1 MAPHI
6 PHPHLHSH
14 HQSPSSSSST
24 ASPKGARYAATL
36 ESARRLALFT
46 HPSPALAKGALNTA
60 AAQQLAEGREGGG
73 AAIGPAG
80 GAAAATAQ
88 QGGMDWMELL
98 RKFRKHNPARE
109 VTAAAAHVE
118 HLVHSLLSRRTDSL
132 ATSLASGAS
141 STPPPPSLP
150 PLVPTSHRGAI
161 LPVLDTLASAI
172 SSAAPGPE
180 SDSARAVLA
189 WARYSVGQPGEAR
202 QALAG
207 LQSKGRLPAQG
218 EPYDTTLSVL
228 TTAVEGYLAEDAHS
242 PDAAL
247 TAYSRASTLYGQA
260 LPSSSSDD
268 VSLHRVGAHAL
279 FRLCVLAPSS
289 TQAHTQY
296 LDRCASAPRLAA
308 ERAFPT
314 AERLW
319 VHRALRQ
326 LVSSGS
332 AGTSVEGGAIARSH
346 RAEEALIRRGTS
358 LPPAGETNAVYLRF
372 LDEVVAAWRARG
384 LPRNEAG
391 EVIEILYA
399 ALSHTFQSLLLLRHL
414 VRALSIAGR
423 HLEAAKALRL
433 YRDLWDKAR
442 ETDAKEVARE
452 MRVLRARAWKEAR
465 AAGGGAGE
473 GVEKEKEK
481 GIERSG
487 DEGGREEGPYDSDID
502 TDRAFVDTALFGVR
516 LLCRAQVGQPR
527 EAVELARRARAVFDE
542 ARDDELRADKEAEA
556 RIETALGVA
565 LGALAAKE
573 ASPERRPA
581 QHEEALNHLTS
592 AVTLSPS
599 SFAAHYALAYQL
611 LELRQVSS
619 ALEAARTAVERNKR
633 SREAWHLLAL
643 CVSAQKDM
651 RGALEVLET
660 ALDIEDDGALDVD
673 ERWDRPV
680 DETERLAVEMQLR
693 LTKGAVV
700 EYLEG
705 APAALA
711 DQQDV
716 LAFFS
721 SAYLRISDAPR
732 GSAPPTATVA
742 AGAAANSTSSR
753 PTSALAP
760 PIPLVNGTTTDGA
773 THKLGRTASI
783 VSRRRSVKRQSVA
796 VNGNGGA
803 ARPDS
808 VNGSLANL
816 SLAESSSPTPASA
829 SRPATDGNALAT
841 KLLVDTWLASAASFR
856 RARLHDEARG
866 ALGEAEQLDA
876 DDADVWSQTALLHLG
891 RGDVAQA
898 REALTKGLSFDPAH
912 VPSRVLLARVYLSA
926 PAPSDAAAAAVPY
939 SAAPPPPP
947 SHLTSPIPP
956 PASPR
961 GGLALSLPLAEAL
974 LSTLTAH
981 GGWDV
986 PEAWAE
992 LARCYRL
999 SEPRRADKERECL
1012 VWALQLE
1019 ETRPVRPLARA
1030 VERAL

>member
-14 HQSPSSSSST
+14 HHSPSSPSS

-36 ESARRLALFT
+36 DSARRLALFT
-46 HPSPALAKGALNTA
+46 HPSPALAKGALNPA
-60 AAQQLAEGREGGG
+60 AAQQLVDGGGGGG
-73 AAIGPAG
+73 ATLGPAG
-80 GAAAATAQ
+80 GPAAAAH
-88 QGGMDWMELL
+88 QGGMDWTELL

-118 HLVHSLLSRRTDSL
+118 HLVHTHLSRRTDSL
-132 ATSLASGAS
+132 ATSLAASAS
-141 STPPPPSLP
+141 SAPPPPSLP

-161 LPVLDTLASAI
+161 LPALDALASAI
-172 SSAAPGPE
+172 SSAAPGSE
-180 SDSARAVLA
+180 ADSARAVLA
-189 WARYSVGQPGEAR
+189 WARCSVGQPGEAR
-202 QALAG
+202 QVLAG
-207 LQSKGRLPAQG
+207 LQSKGRLPAQS
-218 EPYDTTLSVL
+218 EVYDLTLTVL
-228 TTAVEGYLAEDAHS
+228 ATAVEGYLAEDAHS

-247 TAYSRASTLYGQA
+247 TAYSHASTLYAQA
-260 LPSSSSDD
+260 LPSSSADD
-268 VSLHRVGAHAL
+268 ISLHRIGAHAL

-296 LDRCASAPRLAA
+296 LDRCSSAPRLAA

-332 AGTSVEGGAIARSH
+332 AGPSVEGGAIARSH

-372 LDEVVAAWRARG
+372 LDEVVTAWRARG
-384 LPRNEAG
+384 LPRSEAG
-391 EVIEILYA
+391 EVIEILYS
-399 ALSHTFQSLLLLRHL
+399 ALSHTFQSHLLLRHL
-414 VRALSIAGR
+414 IRALSIAGR

-465 AAGGGAGE
+465 AAGGAGEGE
-473 GVEKEKEK
+473 GVEKEKER
-481 GIERSG
+481 GVERSG
-487 DEGGREEGPYDSDID
+487 DEDGREEGPYDSDID
-502 TDRAFVDTALFGVR
+502 SDRAFVDTALFGVR
-516 LLCRAQVGQPR
+516 LLCRAQVGEPG
-527 EAVELARRARAVFDE
+527 EAVALARRARAVFDE
-542 ARDDELRADKEAEA
+542 ARDEELRADKEAEA

-565 LGALAAKE
+565 LGALAGKE

-581 QHEEALNHLTS
+581 QHEEALNHLST

-599 SFAAHYALAYQL
+599 SFAAHYALAFQL

-660 ALDIEDDGALDVD
+660 ALDIDDDGARDVN
-673 ERWDRPV
+673 ERWDRPT

-721 SAYLRISDAPR
+721 SAYSRISDAPR
-732 GSAPPTATVA
+732 GSAPPPAAVA
-742 AGAAANSTSSR
+742 AGAAAIPTSSR
-753 PTSALAP
+753 PTRALAP
-760 PIPLVNGTTTDGA
+760 PIPLVDGTTTDGA
-773 THKLGRTASI
+773 SHKLGRTASI
-783 VSRRRSVKRQSVA
+783 VSRRRSLKRQSVA
-796 VNGNGGA
+796 VNGNGNGA
-803 ARPDS
+803 HPDS

-816 SLAESSSPTPASA
+816 SLAESSPAPATS
-829 SRPATDGNALAT
+829 SRLATDGNALAT

-856 RARLHDEARG
+856 RARLYDEARG
-866 ALGEAEQLDA
+866 ALGEAQQLDA
-876 DDADVWSQTALLHLG
+876 DDVDVWSQTALLHLG

-926 PAPSDAAAAAVPY
+926 PAPSDAAAAGVPY

-947 SHLTSPIPP
+947 SHLTSPVPP

-999 SEPRRADKERECL
+999 SEPRRTDKERECL